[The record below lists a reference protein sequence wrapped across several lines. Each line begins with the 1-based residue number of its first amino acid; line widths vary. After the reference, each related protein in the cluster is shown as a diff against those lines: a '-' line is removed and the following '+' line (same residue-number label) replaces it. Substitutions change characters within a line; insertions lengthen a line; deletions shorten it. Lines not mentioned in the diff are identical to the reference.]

1 MNNYNFNNTYLL
13 LIKYKAIL
21 IILGMNKYISFIC
34 NYINI
39 FHIKYY
45 LFILAKLLLI
55 ANYNMYYPINQ
66 KIIK

>member
-1 MNNYNFNNTYLL
+1 MNNYNFNNTYPL

-55 ANYNMYYPINQ
+55 AN
-66 KIIK
+66 